1 MCVEAVR
8 RRFSVG
14 VPALVVAGVAVGAG
28 SLHGQTAALDDCEG
42 NECHVVPIAERSG
55 GFVGRARSGVD
66 KVGVLL
72 VCQGASGQK
81 AVQRELDPGPDGV
94 VSTLFGV
101 DDGAHDALIC
111 DANEDATLEISGLT
125 DGGWYWLHDDAN
137 TAVAPLMS
145 KDVLGNR
152 KVMPVN
158 PGSPDVV
165 IEANRAGTASFL
177 KQLSTGR
184 VGILPHVLPVP
195 EEAIAPCGPVED
207 GELSDGTPKYVAR
220 ETGCA
225 MGDGGTIV
233 GLHQTG
239 TAVDPVPVRGNSV
252 TRPVSDESRVR
263 VSLWL
268 NMTGSVVY
276 GAAAD
281 YPPTFGWPAIDDASP
296 LQSEWEVSVVTPGR
310 PSTLAS
316 AGLELLD
323 ADPTDG
329 NYRWLV
335 VNPSE
340 DHCPTTG
347 TQYTE
352 RVRVRATQT
361 AANDGTPWNP
371 VRPPIRHSENL
382 DGAAAEATF
391 SVVCAPRDPASSAGK
406 AAMGRELTVGQG
418 PDGR

>member
-1 MCVEAVR
+1 MCIEAVR

-28 SLHGQTAALDDCEG
+28 SLHGQTVAVDCEET
-42 NECHVVPIAERSG
+42 ECHVVPIASGSG

-66 KVGVLL
+66 KVDVIL
-72 VCQGASGQK
+72 VCLGDSTQK
-81 AVQRELDPGPDGV
+81 VVERELSPGPDGV

-101 DDGAHDALIC
+101 DDGAANTLSC
-111 DANEDATLEISGLT
+111 DANEDATIEILGLT
-125 DGGWYWLHDDAN
+125 GGGWYWLHDDLN

-165 IEANRAGTASFL
+165 IEANKAGTASFL
-177 KQLSTGR
+177 KQFSTGR
-184 VGILPHVLPVP
+184 VGILPHVVPVP

-239 TAVDPVPVRGNSV
+239 TAVDPVPIRGNSV
-252 TRPVSDESRVR
+252 TRPVSGESRVR
-263 VSLWL
+263 LSLWL

-276 GAAAD
+276 GDAET
-281 YPPTFGWPAIDDASP
+281 YPLTFGWPGIDGASP
-296 LQSEWEVSVVTPGR
+296 LQSEWEVSVVTSGG

-323 ADPTDG
+323 ADPTADG

-335 VNPSE
+335 VNASE

-347 TQYTE
+347 TQSTE

-361 AANDGTPWNP
+361 AASDGTPWNP
-371 VRPPIRHSENL
+371 VRPPIRHSKNL

-391 SVVCAPRDPASSAGK
+391 SVVCAPRNPASSAGK

-418 PDGR
+418 LDGR

>member
-1 MCVEAVR
+1 MSVEALR
-8 RRFSVG
+8 RRFFVG
-14 VPALVVAGVAVGAG
+14 LSALVVAGIMVGAG
-28 SLHGQTAALDDCEG
+28 SLHGQTVAVDCEET
-42 NECHVVPIAERSG
+42 ECHVVPIASGTG

-66 KVGVLL
+66 KVDVIL
-72 VCQGASGQK
+72 VCLGASTLK
-81 AVQRELDPGPDGV
+81 VVERELRPGPDGV
-94 VSTLFGV
+94 VSTRFGV
-101 DDGAHDALIC
+101 DDGAADALIC
-111 DANEDATLEISGLT
+111 DANEDATIEIRGLT

-158 PGSPDVV
+158 PGSSDVV

-195 EEAIAPCGPVED
+195 EEEVAPCGPMED
-207 GELSDGTPKYVAR
+207 GELPDGTPKYVAR

-239 TAVDPVPVRGNSV
+239 TAVAPVPVRGNSV
-252 TRPVSDESRVR
+252 TRPVAGSLRVR
-263 VSLWL
+263 LSLWL

-281 YPPTFGWPAIDDASP
+281 YPPTFGWPAIDGASP
-296 LQSEWEVSVVTPGR
+296 LQSEWDVSVVTSGAL
-310 PSTLAS
+310 STLAS
-316 AGLELLD
+316 AGLELLA
-323 ADPTDG
+323 ADPTADG

-335 VNPSE
+335 VNASE

-371 VRPPIRHSENL
+371 VRPPIRHSKNL
-382 DGAAAEATF
+382 DGAAAEATL
-391 SVVCAPRDPASSAGK
+391 SVVCAPRNPASSAGK
-406 AAMGRELTVGQG
+406 ASMGRELTVGQG
-418 PDGR
+418 LDGR